1 MVESEFCLSLC
12 FLFLVTCS
20 PFIFTDAFG
29 SAKMLCDQYYLCA
42 PDVILQEMNRKLQN
56 LGILE
61 VCPAAHIDPLALNL
75 PRCEKSFK
83 VIMQTASRVK
93 VIAVQ

>member
-1 MVESEFCLSLC
+1 
-12 FLFLVTCS
+12 
-20 PFIFTDAFG
+20 
-29 SAKMLCDQYYLCA
+29 MLCDQYYLCA

-61 VCPAAHIDPLALNL
+61 VCPTAHIDPLALNL

-93 VIAVQ
+93 VIAVQWSGFSKAQIDPGPPVCMHSMSGFM

>member
-1 MVESEFCLSLC
+1 MVESVFCLSLC
-12 FLFLVTCS
+12 FLFSVTCS
-20 PFIFTDAFG
+20 PFIFTDAFR
-29 SAKMLCDQYYLCA
+29 SAKMLCDQYYLCS

-61 VCPAAHIDPLALNL
+61 VCPAAHIDPLALYL